1 MRVARGAVLSGRWSV
16 GNKRT
21 VFFVSDQT
29 GVTAE
34 TMGHSLLTQ
43 FDGLEISAVTLPFIS
58 TVDKAEEAVTRIDAQ
73 AHRDGARPVV
83 FSTLV
88 NDEVRE
94 VVMRAN
100 CLYLDFFEAF
110 LGPMEQELGQTSS
123 HALGRAHGMT
133 DVAAYTARINATNFA
148 LANDDGSA
156 NRDYDRADV
165 ILIGVSRSGKTPT
178 CVYMALQYGIYAANY
193 PLVDD
198 DLETGRLPALLEPF
212 RAKLFGLTIHPER
225 LHQIRQERRPDSRY
239 ASINQCNYEVRAA
252 EKLFDRYGIP
262 YLNTTDTS
270 IEEIASR
277 VLERKSIERRTR
289 A

>member
-1 MRVARGAVLSGRWSV
+1 M

-58 TVDKAEEAVTRIDAQ
+58 TVDKAEEAVMRIDAQ
-73 AHRDGARPVV
+73 AGKDGARPVV

-88 NDEVRE
+88 NDDVRE

-289 A
+289 P